1 MERRWP
7 TLLMLLLLA
16 VTGCSGGQPETAA
29 IRRADRI
36 SLYEGLPHPF
46 YETELFKKEK
56 LEKPTV
62 VFGGD
67 SFYRDPLE
75 LKEADKAELRDLIGN
90 PDSFQKF
97 VAEKKCGG
105 FHPDYAV
112 EWTYGADKWIC
123 LLCFGCG
130 EAKVLHDKVETRF
143 DLESKAGKQLKALLE
158 PYRNNRPEKGPNSG
172 P

>member
-1 MERRWP
+1 MKRQWP
-7 TLLMLLLLA
+7 ILVVFLA
-16 VTGCSGGQPETAA
+16 VTGCSGGRPETAT
-29 IRRADRI
+29 IRRAERV
-36 SLYEGLPHPF
+36 SLYEGLPHQF

-62 VFGGD
+62 EFGGD
-67 SFYRDPLE
+67 LFYRDPVD
-75 LKEADKAELRDLIGN
+75 LKYADKAELRDLIGN

-112 EWTYGADKWIC
+112 EWRNDADKWIC
-123 LLCFGCG
+123 LICFGCG
-130 EAKVLHDKVETRF
+130 EAKILHDKVETRF
-143 DLESKAGKQLKALLE
+143 DLEMKARKQLKALLG
-158 PYRNNRPEKGPNSG
+158 PYRKNRPEKGPNSG